1 MKKILFRHL
10 TIYSEKGSVSGD
22 ILVSGDRIVNIGAG
36 LPDSGCDEI
45 YDCSGLIAMPGL
57 CDIHVHLRDPGQTH
71 KEDILTGCAAAAA
84 GGVTAVCCMPNT
96 SPVCDNEETIDYI
109 REKATPT
116 GVKVYPV
123 CALTEGMKGECPA
136 NFSMYAAKGI
146 KMISDDGRPV
156 ANGEVMRMALEKAS
170 EKGLLA
176 ASHCE
181 DLKIID
187 GGIMHKGSV
196 SETIGVKGMDRAS
209 EDSMTAREIALAEAG
224 GARIH
229 ICHVSTRGSVGLI
242 RDAKRRGVKVTCET
256 APHYFMFTHLKLL
269 SRDADYRMNPPLR
282 EESDRLAVL
291 KGIFDGTIDCI
302 VTDHAPHTREE
313 KADFETAPNGVVGLE
328 TSFAA
333 SLTALHHNMGMP
345 LEKLVTLM
353 SAEPRRI
360 AGIPEAKLAAGERAE
375 FIIADPELEWTVDPA
390 KLHSRSVNS
399 VFKGERLKGKVMLTF
414 SDGRIIYK
422 DTSMKGSDNMKG
434 AAFDR
439 LIEKICETGNPTVVG
454 LDPRLEYVPEYI
466 RKAAADKHGDG
477 MKAAAAAI
485 YKFNKGLID
494 AICDIVPAVKPQ
506 AAYYEMYG
514 YHGVRAL
521 EKTIK
526 YARSKG
532 LFVIVDGKRNDIGA
546 TMEAY
551 SSAYLGE
558 TEVYGEKV
566 RPFEADALTVN
577 GYLGTDGIAPA
588 VKTGGGI
595 FVLVKT
601 SNKSSGELQDR
612 RLCDGKTV
620 YETVGDMCEKWGE
633 ASIGQYGYS
642 SVGAVI
648 GATYPEM
655 LREMRRKLPHT
666 FFLIPGYGAQ
676 GGGAAG
682 AAEGFDENGLGAIVN
697 SSRAVMCAYKN
708 EGCDEKDYAAAARRE
723 VIRMRDDITSHVPV
737 IRLPGKRQEM

>member
-1 MKKILFRHL
+1 MKKILFKHL
-10 TIYSEKGSVSGD
+10 KIYGENSVATGD
-22 ILVSGDRIVNIGAG
+22 ILVEDGKIENIGAG

-45 YDCSGLIAMPGL
+45 YECEGLIAMPGL

-84 GGVTAVCCMPNT
+84 GGVTALCCMPNT

-109 REKATPT
+109 RKKAEPT

-123 CALTEGMKGECPA
+123 CAVTEGMEGEKLA
-136 NFSMYAAKGI
+136 DFSLYAAKGI
-146 KMISDDGRPV
+146 KMISDDGKPV
-156 ANGEVMRMALEKAS
+156 ANGELMRRALERAS

-187 GGIMHKGSV
+187 GGIMHRGSV

-209 EDSMTAREIALAEAG
+209 EDSVTARELALAEAG

-242 RDAKRRGVKVTCET
+242 KDAKRRGIRVTCET

-291 KGIFDGTIDCI
+291 RGVLDGTIDCI
-302 VTDHAPHTREE
+302 VTDHAPHTAEE

-333 SLTALHHNMGMP
+333 SVTALHHGMGMP

-353 SAEPRRI
+353 SAAPRRI
-360 AGIPEAKLAAGERAE
+360 AGIPEAILKEGEKAE
-375 FIIADPELEWTVDPA
+375 FIIADPEAEWVVDPK
-390 KLHSRSVNS
+390 KLHSKSVNS
-399 VFKGERLKGKVMLTF
+399 VFKGERLKGKVLLTF
-414 SDGRIIYK
+414 NDGRIIYK
-422 DTSMKGSDNMKG
+422 DPIMKGSENMKG

-439 LIEKICETGNPTVVG
+439 LIEKIVETGNPTVVG
-454 LDPRLEYVPEYI
+454 LDPKLEYIPEFI
-466 RKAAADKHGDG
+466 KEAAVEKHGEG
-477 MKAAAAAI
+477 LKAAAAAI
-485 YKFNKGLID
+485 YRFNKGIID
-494 AICDIVPAVKPQ
+494 AVCDIVPAVKPQ

-514 YHGVRAL
+514 YHGVKTL

-526 YARSKG
+526 YAHSKG

-546 TMEAY
+546 TMDAY
-551 SSAYLGE
+551 SAAYLGG
-558 TEVYGEKV
+558 TEVYGEQV

-577 GYLGTDGIAPA
+577 GYLGTDGITPA
-588 VKTGGGI
+588 LKTGGGI

-620 YETVGDMCEKWGE
+620 YETMGDMCEKWGE
-633 ASIGQYGYS
+633 EYMGQYGYS

-708 EGCDEKDYAAAARRE
+708 EGCDEREYAEAARRE
-723 VIRMRDDITSHVPV
+723 VIRMRDDLTAYVPV
-737 IRLPGKRQEM
+737 IRLGK